1 MYQSIHIEWLNKY
14 KNKIHIHTAYKG
26 LTSDLSVLVAQSC
39 LTLCNPMVCPW
50 NSLGKHTRVGCHSLL
65 QGTFSTQGSNQG
77 LLHCRQILYHL
88 IYLRSKDIYRLKVRE
103 WKKLFCANGNHK
115 KASVAILKIDK
126 ADFKTKTVTRNKE
139 GHYRMIKA
147 SIQEEDKIIVN
158 IYAPNMGPPKY
169 TKQILRD
176 IKGEI
181 DSNNRRI

>member
-1 MYQSIHIEWLNKY
+1 MIRPEVPDKQRDQNSSPVYFLLPVPVKY
-14 KNKIHIHTAYKG
+14 EKYNQKTLRWEIRLKYWKI
-26 LTSDLSVLVAQSC
+26 SDSF
-39 LTLCNPMVCPW
+39 
-50 NSLGKHTRVGCHSLL
+50 CHD
-65 QGTFSTQGSNQG
+65 T
-77 LLHCRQILYHL
+77 
-88 IYLRSKDIYRLKVRE
+88 KVYRLKVRE

-139 GHYRMIKA
+139 GHYIMIKA